1 VTAYAINITNRYSIM
16 LTTNH
21 PTRPKIHPTSREEP
35 LFSFVVVADTHVNEA
50 DGVSSSP
57 CETNRLANE
66 RARHVFHDI
75 ASMDPPPRFVIHLG
89 DIVHPVPSVP
99 TFSDA
104 VAQFK
109 EIAAPLRM
117 PLRVVPGNHDV
128 GDKRIDWMPADQVCD
143 DYLEIYRGMFGP
155 DFYSFDEGDVRFIA
169 LNSLLLNSGLDDEGK
184 QKQWV
189 EEQIATAQGKR
200 VFMFMHYPPY
210 VHKMDERGSY
220 DNIDQP
226 ARSWLLEQMSLPNVE
241 AVFAGHVHNFWYDRV
256 GQADFYMLPSTAF
269 LRHDLTEFYRIEP
282 AVEFGRGDAEKFG
295 YFVVDVFSTGHVAFS
310 VRTHGARLQR
320 QSREFSP
327 SPIFLSHP
335 EMSTFDRVGAEL
347 RHPWTESMQIAAT
360 GGVQEFGRKWA
371 RNDYPL
377 MALWEMGSRL
387 SKVTDQDFLDD
398 ESRNRMVLMARLGHR
413 YILTC
418 LGKVP
423 RSLDKIS
430 AEEAGVVAI
439 EINATWK
446 TFSAQVE
453 VLAELRHKAGV
464 EVYLSKIHT
473 FDDSHFDG
481 KHFNHFVK
489 AGFEAKDLTRD
500 MDQIQRAIAAGAIDG
515 ITVRVEA
522 DENLPQVALEIA
534 GVLEPAGVMGLI
546 SLKTSGKNLA
556 TERADDF
563 DMAKRTV
570 QAMLL
575 SKRSNFLRYVF
586 DTFMDVDRGY
596 FPRHAFIDRRFDP
609 RAAARAFTAVNT
621 LMSGETTLSVECD
634 GQYLSAV
641 GATGTKYQVVSGAA
655 NELAADIEKLPATA
669 TVHDILSGEA
679 FTTRSSVAALLSEP
693 TKRLL
698 LLIKSSH

>member
-1 VTAYAINITNRYSIM
+1 M
-16 LTTNH
+16 LTTIH
-21 PTRPKIHPTSREEP
+21 PARAKIHPLTKEEP

-75 ASMDPPPRFVIHLG
+75 AAMDPPPRFVIHLG

-143 DYLEIYRGMFGP
+143 DYLAIYRGMFGP
-155 DFYSFDEGDVRFIA
+155 DYYSFDEGDIRFIA

-184 QKQWV
+184 QKQWT
-189 EEQIATAQGKR
+189 EEQIASAQGKR

-210 VHKMDERGSY
+210 VHKVDERGSY
-220 DNIDQP
+220 DNIDEP
-226 ARSWLLEQMSLPNVE
+226 ARSWLLEQMARPNVE

-256 GQADFYMLPSTAF
+256 GHADFYMLPSTAF
-269 LRHDLTEFYRIEP
+269 LRHDLTEFYRIGP

-295 YFVVDVFSTGHVAFS
+295 YFVVDVFRTGHVAFS
-310 VRTHGARLQR
+310 VRTHGARLGKQVG
-320 QSREFSP
+320 EFSP
-327 SPIFLSHP
+327 SPTFLSHP
-335 EMSTFDRVGAEL
+335 QMSTFDRVGAEL

-398 ESRNRMVLMARLGHR
+398 EARARMALMARFGHR

-418 LGKVP
+418 LGKLP
-423 RSLDKIS
+423 RGLDKAS
-430 AEEAGVVAI
+430 AEKAGVVAI
-439 EINATWK
+439 EFNATWK
-446 TFSAQVE
+446 TFSAQMETLTQLRQKTEVE
-453 VLAELRHKAGV
+453 VF
-464 EVYLSKIHT
+464 LSKIHT

-489 AGFEAKDLTRD
+489 AGFEVEELARD
-500 MDQIQRAIAAGAIDG
+500 MDQVQRAFAAGAIDG

-522 DENLPQVALEIA
+522 DEDLPAAALKIA
-534 GVLEPAGVMGLI
+534 GLLEPAGVKGLL

-563 DMAKRTV
+563 DMAKRAV

-575 SKRSNFLRYVF
+575 SKRSESLRYDF
-586 DTFMDVDRGY
+586 DTFLDVDRGY

-609 RAAARAFTAVNT
+609 RAAARAFTAVNA

-634 GQYLSAV
+634 GQHLLAM
-641 GATGTKYQVVSGAA
+641 GGTGVKYQLLSGVAHDV
-655 NELAADIEKLPATA
+655 LAALKKLPDT
-669 TVHDILSGEA
+669 TMVHDILSGEA
-679 FTTRSSVAALLSEP
+679 STNRSVAAALQANLAQQSLLLTRSS
-693 TKRLL
+693 
-698 LLIKSSH
+698 H